1 MTRIYFSSLAAER
14 VEHDDVDVR
23 GVGLHVLIALGDAAR
38 ALFSVMVRETGRI
51 WCRKCGKRLGYGQHT
66 ESF

>member
-23 GVGLHVLIALGDAAR
+23 GVGLYVLIALGDAAR
-38 ALFSVMVRETGRI
+38 ALFAVMVRETGRI
-51 WCRKCGKRLGYGQHT
+51 
-66 ESF
+66 